1 MSKIYLNYVFCKSV
15 YNGIFMTNQRE
26 KCNRPHFYH
35 AKSFFIQFF
44 SDFGVKYTQLTNL
57 SFFFTI
63 PNFHKKTMNK

>member
-1 MSKIYLNYVFCKSV
+1 MVFLWQIK
-15 YNGIFMTNQRE
+15 E
-26 KCNRPHFYH
+26 KNVTGHICIMLSLFL
-35 AKSFFIQFF
+35 FLF